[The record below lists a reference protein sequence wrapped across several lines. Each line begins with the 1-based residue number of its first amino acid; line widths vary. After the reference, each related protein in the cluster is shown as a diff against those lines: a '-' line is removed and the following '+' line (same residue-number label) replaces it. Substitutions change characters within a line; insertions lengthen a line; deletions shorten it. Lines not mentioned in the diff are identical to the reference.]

1 MLNDPE
7 IMKKMA
13 DLDCEFQITYAG
25 PTFVFDPLTRQMVPS
40 TDPNIRQPGCYC
52 TLIDKP
58 TGESYVTGYGSGT
71 DEIGALKD
79 ALAKAVTA
87 TKPLTKAQKITAEA
101 VGNVI
106 ADKDAIIAD
115 LQRQLAEASKPKQ
128 PKREP
133 ASV

>member
-1 MLNDPE
+1 MNNDPV
-7 IMKKMA
+7 IMKQIA
-13 DLDCEFQITYAG
+13 DLDCEFQITQAG
-25 PTFVFDPLTRQMVPS
+25 PTFMFDPLSRSMVPS
-40 TDPNIRQPGCYC
+40 TDPKVRQPGSYC

-58 TGESYVTGYGSGT
+58 TGEKYVTGYATGM

-87 TKPLTKAQKITAEA
+87 PKPLTKAQKITAEA

-115 LQRQLAEASKPKQ
+115 LQRQLAEANTPKLSK
-128 PKREP
+128 RAP
-133 ASV
+133 AQV